1 MQIEWTRFQ
10 TVARDG
16 VRLSI
21 ARVAPRYGGSRGAV
35 VLQHG
40 LGANGIAFSC
50 PGVSLAQHLAES
62 GYDCYV
68 PDLRGAG
75 QSQLPATGWTIDEYL
90 EYDIP
95 AILAAA
101 QHSSGHALLHWVGHS
116 MGGILMLMYGIE
128 RPDAPIAR
136 LCTVGSGLDYRACP
150 NVYQRLRHLRPLLG
164 LLPTLPFAAI
174 SSTASR
180 VAGIGPVL
188 PTEGM
193 SFYRPNI
200 DRTVCRD
207 LMARGFSPI
216 PVTLFDSLATTFEEG
231 GFSRSRGR
239 ITYLSR
245 AREFRIPTLLLAGTK
260 DVQCPPAMA
269 EATCALLGSTE
280 KQLRIF
286 GRAHGHAEEY
296 GHFDLLVGRRSR
308 VEVWPTITAFLAA
321 DEVGENDTSRFLSA

>member
-1 MQIEWTRFQ
+1 
-10 TVARDG
+10 
-16 VRLSI
+16 
-21 ARVAPRYGGSRGAV
+21 V

-40 LGANGIAFSC
+40 LGANGTAFSC
-50 PGVSLAQHLAES
+50 PGVSLAEYLAES

-68 PDLRGAG
+68 PELRGAG
-75 QSQLPATGWTIDEYL
+75 RSQLPPTGWTIDEYL
-90 EYDIP
+90 ECDIP
-95 AILAAA
+95 AIVEAV
-101 QHSSGHALLHWVGHS
+101 QQSSGHAQLHWVGHS

-128 RPDAPIAR
+128 HPSAPIAR
-136 LCTVGSGLDYRACP
+136 LCAVGSGLDYRACP

-174 SSTASR
+174 SSTASL

-193 SFYRPNI
+193 SFYRPNV
-200 DRTVCRD
+200 DRNVCRH

-216 PVTLFDSLATTFEEG
+216 PMTLFDSLATTFEEG

-239 ITYLSR
+239 ITYLPL
-245 AREFRIPTLLLAGTK
+245 ARQFRIPTLLIAGTK

-269 EATCALLGSTE
+269 EATCALIGSAE

-286 GRAHGHAEEY
+286 GKAYGQAEDY

-308 VEVWPTITAFLAA
+308 VEVWPTIAAFLAGDQV
-321 DEVGENDTSRFLSA
+321 DERVASRFLSA